1 MFGTLDVFAIVV
13 EQSSLNKASKL
24 LNISQPALS
33 RKIAK
38 LESDLGIKLFHRR
51 GKRLELTS
59 IGHLTYTFAQ
69 EQHEQQKKFL
79 RKIAEHKDGSQIS
92 VTLGASL
99 TTLQTTLPPMINTF
113 MIKHPTAEIKVI
125 TGRTHEIV
133 LALREKKIDVGIVAS
148 SIHEPGLNCIPLFED
163 HLELVLPRNHCLS
176 EVSNVNMN
184 HLQGMPMI
192 IFSSGTW
199 YRKLTD
205 ELFQST
211 GIIPDIRMEID
222 SFEAI
227 VRLLPT
233 CKAVTLLP
241 KSYLHQRLLD
251 DNDLVV
257 IHIPDL
263 KETRRTTSL
272 IYGDFA
278 ELSKAAQQW
287 TEETTSL
294 FNTLNLEE

>member
-1 MFGTLDVFAIVV
+1 MFESLDVFAIVV

-38 LESDLGIKLFHRR
+38 LENDLGVMLFHRR

-59 IGHLTYTFAQ
+59 IGKLTYSFAK
-69 EQHEQQKKFL
+69 EQGQYQQQFL
-79 RKIAEHKDGSQIS
+79 KTISQHQNGNQIS

-99 TTLQTTLPPMINTF
+99 TTLQTTLPPVINTF
-113 MIKHPTAEIKVI
+113 MDKHPTAEIKVV

-133 LALREKKIDVGIVAS
+133 LALREKRIDVGIVAS
-148 SIHEPGLNCIPLFED
+148 SIHEYGLHCIPLFED
-163 HLELVLPRNHCLS
+163 HLELVLPRNHPLAQLTD
-176 EVSNVNMN
+176 VYMN
-184 HLQGMPMI
+184 HLQGLPMI
-192 IFSSGTW
+192 VFSSGTW

-205 ELFQST
+205 ELFHNT

-241 KSYLHQRLLD
+241 KSYLHQQLLD
-251 DNDLVV
+251 DNELVV

-272 IYGDFA
+272 IYGDHS

-287 TEETTSL
+287 IEETTSL
-294 FNTLNLEE
+294 FHSSAQHQ